1 MEKDSSDD
9 ENDDEDGL
17 PFIPFSRNDK
27 LSRIRV
33 VWVNS
38 IIVKPYGKAISN
50 SWLEYK
56 AKSLW
61 KLVVT

>member
-17 PFIPFSRNDK
+17 PFIPLSRDDK
-27 LSRIRV
+27 LRIRV
-33 VWVNS
+33 IWVNS
-38 IIVKPYGKAISN
+38 IIVKPYSKAISN